1 MSRKPALRIAAGGFL
16 HESHSF
22 APRPTTY
29 ADFVQPGGFP
39 RLSRG
44 ADMLPAVRDSAA
56 AVAGAI
62 SVAEAAGATVVPLA
76 WCIANPAGPVQ
87 DAAFER
93 IAALIC
99 AELSSAL
106 DAGPLD
112 GVFLDLHG
120 AALADSFP
128 DAEGELLR
136 RVRRIV
142 GTVPVTASLDPHA
155 NLTPQMVDES
165 DALAPYLTYPHV
177 DMRDA
182 GARAMR
188 LLLDR
193 IARGAPFAKAF
204 RQGDFWIPI
213 TSQCTL
219 MEPMAGVMADRA
231 AILARTGAAELA
243 WCFAFPYADFPGCG
257 PALAAYAATQE
268 AADAAAD
275 ALLAAVDGR
284 EHAFRLDVV
293 PAREA
298 VAAALREAG
307 LGAGTTGPVVIADT
321 QDNPGGGGHGDTT
334 GLLAELLAQ
343 GAQGAVVCLINDA
356 ESAAACHAAG
366 EGAAVALSLGGK
378 SDGEPLAVTATVL
391 RLTDGRFI
399 LTGPMSAGNPA
410 NLGPCALIGVEGVRV
425 LVVSRKMQAHD
436 QAIPRHVGIEPA
448 DVPVLVLKSS
458 VHFRADFGPDRPPY
472 HRVGCARSCGRRPGD
487 AAVPQSAPGPA
498 ASAGGEPPGLDR
510 GCPDWKHGSVV
521 EGAGHCVP

>member
-1 MSRKPALRIAAGGFL
+1 MTPKPALRIAIGGFL

-22 APRPTTY
+22 APRPTAY

-39 RLSRG
+39 GLCRG
-44 ADMLPAVRDSAA
+44 PALLPAVRGCAN

-62 SVAEAAGATVVPLA
+62 AAAEAAGAVLVPLA

-99 AELSSAL
+99 AELSAAL

-112 GVFLDLHG
+112 GVYLDLHG
-120 AALADSFP
+120 AALAEGFP

-142 GTVPVTASLDPHA
+142 GAVPVTASLDPHA
-155 NLTPQMVDES
+155 NLTLQMVEES

-182 GARAMR
+182 GVRAMR

-193 IARGAPFAKAF
+193 IARGAPYAKAF

-219 MEPMAGVMADRA
+219 VDPMAAVMAERA

-257 PALAAYAATQE
+257 PALAAYAATQ
-268 AADAAAD
+268 AAAD
-275 ALLAAVDGR
+275 DAADTLLAAVHAR
-284 EHAFRLDVV
+284 EGGFRMDVV
-293 PAREA
+293 PAGEA
-298 VAAALREAG
+298 VAAAIRAAG
-307 LGAGTTGPVVIADT
+307 PGGPVVIADT

-334 GLLAELLAQ
+334 GLLRELLAQ
-343 GAQGAVVCLINDA
+343 GASGAVVCLINDA
-356 ESAAACHAAG
+356 DSAAACHAAG
-366 EGAAVALSLGGK
+366 EGATVTLSLGGK
-378 SDGEPLAVTATVL
+378 SDGVPLAVTAEVL
-391 RLTDGRFI
+391 RLTDGRFT
-399 LTGPMSAGNPA
+399 LTGPMAAGNPA
-410 NLGPCALIGVEGVRV
+410 NLGPCAVVGVDGVRV
-425 LVVSRKMQAHD
+425 LVVSRKMQAYD
-436 QAIPRHVGIEPA
+436 QAIPRHAGIEPA
-448 DVPVLVLKSS
+448 EASILVLKSS
-458 VHFRADFGPDRPPY
+458 VHFRADFGPM
-472 HRVGCARSCGRRPGD
+472 ARQVIV
-487 AAVPQSAPGPA
+487 AAAPGPVVA
-498 ASAGGEPPGLDR
+498 DPATLPFRHLRPGLR
-510 GCPDWKHGSVV
+510 LRP
-521 EGAGHCVP
+521 GANERVG

>member
-1 MSRKPALRIAAGGFL
+1 MTPNAPLRIAVGGFL

-44 ADMLPAVRDSAA
+44 AGLLPAVRDSAA
-56 AVAGAI
+56 ALAGAVR
-62 SVAEAAGATVVPLA
+62 VAEAAGAEAVPLA

-99 AELSSAL
+99 AELSAAL

-142 GTVPVTASLDPHA
+142 GAVPVTASLDPHA
-155 NLTPQMVDES
+155 NLTAQMVEES

-204 RQGDFWIPI
+204 RQGAFCIPI

-219 MEPMAGVMADRA
+219 MDPMASVMADRA
-231 AILARTGAAELA
+231 AILAQTGAAELA

-257 PALAAYAATQE
+257 PALAAYAATQD

-275 ALLAAVDGR
+275 ALLRAVHAR
-284 EHAFRLDVV
+284 EHEFRLDVV
-293 PAREA
+293 SAKEA
-298 VAAALREAG
+298 VTAALRMAG
-307 LGAGTTGPVVIADT
+307 PGGPVVIADT

-343 GAQGAVVCLINDA
+343 GAVGAVMCLINDA
-356 ESAAACHAAG
+356 DSAAACHAAG
-366 EGAAVALSLGGK
+366 EGASVALSLGGK
-378 SDGEPLAVTATVL
+378 SDGAPLRVTATVL
-391 RLTDGRFI
+391 RLTDGRFT

-410 NLGPCALIGVEGVRV
+410 DLGPCALIGVDGVRV
-425 LVVSRKMQAHD
+425 MVVSRKMQAYD
-436 QAIPRHVGIEPA
+436 QAIPRHMGIEPA
-448 DVPVLVLKSS
+448 EVPVLALKSS
-458 VHFRADFGPDRPPY
+458 VHFRADFGPI
-472 HRVGCARSCGRRPGD
+472 ARGIIV
-487 AAVPQSAPGPA
+487 AAAPGPVVA
-498 ASAGGEPPGLDR
+498 DPATLPFRNLRPGLR
-510 GCPDWKHGSVV
+510 LRP
-521 EGAGHCVP
+521 GANRTG